1 MEGFRTKLE
10 EPIPSLNYSTHAT
23 TKMAL
28 DRGAGAYFLPDR
40 ITIITN
46 MQTRA
51 SNIFPKISK
60 MSQSAVIWVV
70 KPIQVTTATLT

>member
-10 EPIPSLNYSTHAT
+10 EHILSLSYSTRVT
-23 TKMAL
+23 TKMVL
-28 DRGAGAYFLPDR
+28 DRAVGAYFPPDR
-40 ITIITN
+40 ITITTN

-51 SNIFPKISK
+51 SNIFPKIFK

>member
-1 MEGFRTKLE
+1 MEGYKTKWE

-23 TKMAL
+23 TKMVL

-51 SNIFPKISK
+51 NNTFPKIFK

>member
-10 EPIPSLNYSTHAT
+10 EPIPSLSYSTHAII
-23 TKMAL
+23 KMVL

-51 SNIFPKISK
+51 SNTFPKIFK
-60 MSQSAVIWVV
+60 MSQSAVTWVV
-70 KPIQVTTATLT
+70 KPIQVTTATST

>member
-1 MEGFRTKLE
+1 MEGYRTKLE
-10 EPIPSLNYSTHAT
+10 EHILSLSYSTHPT
-23 TKMAL
+23 TKMVL
-28 DRGAGAYFLPDR
+28 DRAVGAYFLQDL
-40 ITIITN
+40 ITITTN

-51 SNIFPKISK
+51 SNIFPKIFK